1 MKPKVM
7 ISRSVVAYVMADM
20 RQTIADHTVNPARI
34 EDLHGQSLI
43 ECRRRIGAELINQH
57 PDRMEEESDDLQ
69 WLEKNIFPTY
79 LECCEA
85 LEVETE
91 PMTVP
96 AGSHTAS
103 PSCAGFAAE
112 DAVDVTPIL
121 KFRQPASVA
130 KEVSHASS

>member
-1 MKPKVM
+1 M

-20 RQTIADHTVNPARI
+20 RQTIADHTVNPAKI

-43 ECRRRIGAELINQH
+43 ERRRRIGAELIKQY

-69 WLEKNIFPTY
+69 WLERNIFPIY

-91 PMTVP
+91 PETVP
-96 AGSHTAS
+96 ADSHTAS
-103 PSCAGFAAE
+103 PACAGFAAE

-121 KFRQPASVA
+121 TFSRSASVA
-130 KEVSHASS
+130 KEVSHATAS